1 MHGNSLDYKKCA
13 FLYANLITYED
24 ETSEIYAHYRD
35 EMEEF
40 TWNQLEKR
48 NIDEVLR
55 IIYKRFLVETDMSQD
70 RIRALY
76 DVCHAYWITTKVSEY
91 EIYPCNR
98 S

>member
-1 MHGNSLDYKKCA
+1 MRI
-13 FLYANLITYED
+13 LYANLITYED

-48 NIDEVLR
+48 NIDEDLR

-76 DVCHAYWITTKVSEY
+76 DVCHAY
-91 EIYPCNR
+91 
-98 S
+98 